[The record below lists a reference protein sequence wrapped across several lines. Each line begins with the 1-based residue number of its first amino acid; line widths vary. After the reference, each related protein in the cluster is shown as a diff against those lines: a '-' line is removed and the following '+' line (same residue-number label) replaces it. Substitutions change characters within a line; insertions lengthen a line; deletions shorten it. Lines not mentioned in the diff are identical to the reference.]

1 MLNTSASNLV
11 TDVGGPLSSGSW
23 RQIKKGLLLRLLATA
38 VDMLHGGGN
47 VVFPSRRNVNEPAT
61 RGILMRDSRPIL
73 LVEDDSI
80 DAMTVQRAFRD
91 LKLTN
96 PLKRTV
102 NGEDALTYLRD
113 PANDKPCMILLDLNM
128 PKMNGTEFLGVAK
141 GDSSLREIPVIVLTT
156 SSEERDIVASFRQSV
171 AGYIVKPVD
180 YSKFLDVVRTI
191 QSYWSLS
198 QFPSYR
204 PQCVA

>member
-1 MLNTSASNLV
+1 
-11 TDVGGPLSSGSW
+11 
-23 RQIKKGLLLRLLATA
+23 
-38 VDMLHGGGN
+38 
-47 VVFPSRRNVNEPAT
+47 
-61 RGILMRDSRPIL
+61 MRDSRPIL

-80 DAMTVQRAFRD
+80 DAMTVQRAFRA

-96 PLKRTV
+96 PRKRTV
-102 NGEDALTYLRD
+102 NGEDAWTYLRA
-113 PANDKPCMILLDLNM
+113 PATAKPCMNLLDLNM

-198 QFPSYR
+198 QLPTYR